1 MTDMQ
6 KMAQELKQRT
16 EWQDT
21 PVELVHEDYLEIVRQ
36 AVRHLYVMTGRYMQY
51 DENTVIALSADEY
64 EYVLTT
70 AEIGFYRRVQSD
82 VNRIVGYSTDAMT
95 ITNADKPYANIS
107 QTVNELLN
115 RQRILYYKMTRY
127 VLL

>member
-1 MTDMQ
+1 
-6 KMAQELKQRT
+6 MAQELRQRT

-21 PVELVHEDYLEIVRQ
+21 PVELAHEDYLEIVRQ
-36 AVRHLYVMTGRYMQY
+36 AVRHLYVMTGRYTQY
-51 DENTVIALSADEY
+51 DDSSEIALSADEY

-95 ITNADKPYANIS
+95 ITNADKPYSNIN

-115 RQRILYYKMTRY
+115 RQRILYYKMTRF

>member
-6 KMAQELKQRT
+6 KMAQELRQRT

-21 PVELVHEDYLEIVRQ
+21 PVELAHEDYLEIVRQ
-36 AVRHLYVMTGRYMQY
+36 AVRHLYVMTGRYTQY
-51 DENTVIALSADEY
+51 DDSSEIALSADEY

>member
-51 DENTVIALSADEY
+51 DENIAIALSADEY

-95 ITNADKPYANIS
+95 ITNADKPYSNIS

>member
-1 MTDMQ
+1 MTDIERL
-6 KMAQELKQRT
+6 AAELRQRT

-21 PVELVHEDYLEIVRQ
+21 PMEMQDADYQELVRQ
-36 AVRHLYVMTGRYMQY
+36 AIRHLYVMTGRAEQY
-51 DENTVIALSADEY
+51 GDDLNATLSADEW

-107 QTVNELLN
+107 QTVAE
-115 RQRILYYKMTRY
+115 
-127 VLL
+127 

>member
-6 KMAQELKQRT
+6 KMAQELRQRT

-21 PVELVHEDYLEIVRQ
+21 PVELTEEDYLKIVRQ
-36 AVRHLYVMTGRYMQY
+36 AVRHLYVMTGRYTQY
-51 DENTVIALSADEY
+51 DDKTDIALSTDEY

-115 RQRILYYKMTRY
+115 RQRILYYKMTRF

>member
-21 PVELVHEDYLEIVRQ
+21 PEELVHEDYLEIVRQ
-36 AVRHLYVMTGRYMQY
+36 AVRHLYVMTGRYTQY
-51 DENTVIALSADEY
+51 DDSSEIALSADEY

>member
-6 KMAQELKQRT
+6 KMAQELRQRT

-21 PVELVHEDYLEIVRQ
+21 PVELADEDYLEIVRQ
-36 AVRHLYVMTGRYMQY
+36 AVRHLYVMTGRYTQY
-51 DENTVIALSADEY
+51 DDSSEITLSADEY

-107 QTVNELLN
+107 QTVNELLH
-115 RQRILYYKMTRY
+115 RQRILYYKMTRF

>member
-1 MTDMQ
+1 MTDMER
-6 KMAQELKQRT
+6 MARELRQRT

-21 PVELVHEDYLEIVRQ
+21 PVELVDEDYQEIIRQ
-36 AVRHLYVMTGRYMQY
+36 AVRHLYVMTGRYTQY
-51 DENTVIALSADEY
+51 DDTSEIELSVDEY

-115 RQRILYYKMTRY
+115 RQRILYYKMTRF

>member
-6 KMAQELKQRT
+6 KMAEELRQRT

-21 PVELVHEDYLEIVRQ
+21 PVELAEEDYLEIVRQ
-36 AVRHLYVMTGRYMQY
+36 VVRHLYVMTGRYTQY
-51 DENTVIALSADEY
+51 DDNPAIVLSADEY

-115 RQRILYYKMTRY
+115 RQRILYYKMTRF

>member
-1 MTDMQ
+1 MTDIQ
-6 KMAQELKQRT
+6 KMAQELRQRT
-16 EWQDT
+16 EWQET
-21 PVELVHEDYLEIVRQ
+21 PVELVNEDYLEIVRQ
-36 AVRHLYVMTGRYMQY
+36 AVRHLYVMTGRYTQY
-51 DENTVIALSADEY
+51 DDSSEIALSADEY

-115 RQRILYYKMTRY
+115 RQRILYYKMTRF

>member
-1 MTDMQ
+1 MTDLQ

-21 PVELVHEDYLEIVRQ
+21 PVELAHEDYLEIVRQ
-36 AVRHLYVMTGRYMQY
+36 AVRHLYVMTGRYTQY
-51 DENTVIALSADEY
+51 DDSLEIALSADEY

-115 RQRILYYKMTRY
+115 RQRILYYKMTRF

>member
-1 MTDMQ
+1 M
-6 KMAQELKQRT
+6 ELT
-16 EWQDT
+16 
-21 PVELVHEDYLEIVRQ
+21 HEDYLEIVRQ
-36 AVRHLYVMTGRYMQY
+36 AVRHLYVMTGRYTQY
-51 DENTVIALSADEY
+51 DDSLEIALSADEY

-115 RQRILYYKMTRY
+115 RQRILYYKMTRF

>member
-6 KMAQELKQRT
+6 KMAQELRQRT

-51 DENTVIALSADEY
+51 DENIAIALSADEY

>member
-51 DENTVIALSADEY
+51 DENIAIALSADEY

>member
-6 KMAQELKQRT
+6 KMARELRQRT

-21 PVELVHEDYLEIVRQ
+21 PVELTEEDYLEIVRQ
-36 AVRHLYVMTGRYMQY
+36 AVRHLYVMTGRYTQY
-51 DENTVIALSADEY
+51 DDKTDISLSTDEY

-107 QTVNELLN
+107 QTISELLN
-115 RQRILYYKMTRY
+115 RQRILYYKMTRF

>member
-51 DENTVIALSADEY
+51 DENTAIALNADEY

-95 ITNADKPYANIS
+95 ITNADKPYSNIS

-115 RQRILYYKMTRY
+115 RQRILYYKMTRF

>member
-51 DENTVIALSADEY
+51 DENTAIALGADEY

>member
-6 KMAQELKQRT
+6 KMAQELRQRT

-21 PVELVHEDYLEIVRQ
+21 PVELAHEDYLEIVRQ
-36 AVRHLYVMTGRYMQY
+36 AVRHLYVMTGRYTQY
-51 DENTVIALSADEY
+51 DDSSEIALSADEY

-115 RQRILYYKMTRY
+115 RQRILYYKMTRF

>member
-1 MTDMQ
+1 
-6 KMAQELKQRT
+6 
-16 EWQDT
+16 
-21 PVELVHEDYLEIVRQ
+21 
-36 AVRHLYVMTGRYMQY
+36 
-51 DENTVIALSADEY
+51 
-64 EYVLTT
+64 
-70 AEIGFYRRVQSD
+70 
-82 VNRIVGYSTDAMT
+82 MT